1 MAAQVGSSLVE
12 EDKLELAKKL
22 EALAKEKGV
31 ELLLPTDVVMADKFD
46 ANANTKVCCVRAR
59 VHVCRCGCCS
69 LIW

>member
-1 MAAQVGSSLVE
+1 ME

-46 ANANTKVCCVRAR
+46 ANANTKVCCVCAR
-59 VHVCRCGCCS
+59 VCMCAGVGAAR
-69 LIW
+69 